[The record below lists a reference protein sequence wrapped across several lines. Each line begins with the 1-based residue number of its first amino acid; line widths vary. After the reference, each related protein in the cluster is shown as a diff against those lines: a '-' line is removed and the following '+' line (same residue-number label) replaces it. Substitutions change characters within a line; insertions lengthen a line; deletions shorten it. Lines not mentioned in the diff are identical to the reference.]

1 MITLLLVAAIL
12 AWLFWPRGG
21 VPNPLPAVPAA
32 ADLFHVPPQAPDA
45 DPRQPAATPP
55 ATDADPRPAI
65 DQILRVRDRLAGI
78 GRLDEANA
86 AAVDR
91 LVLEL
96 VHGKAEAK

>member
-1 MITLLLVAAIL
+1 MITLLLVAAAL

-21 VPNPLPAVPAA
+21 LPAPAVPAA
-32 ADLFHVPPQAPDA
+32 AADLFQVPP
-45 DPRQPAATPP
+45 PAAPSRP
-55 ATDADPRPAI
+55 AAPDADPRPAI

>member
-1 MITLLLVAAIL
+1 MITLLLVAAAL
-12 AWLFWPRGG
+12 AWLFWPRGA
-21 VPNPLPAVPAA
+21 NPRNIPASTEDLFRVPA
-32 ADLFHVPPQAPDA
+32 
-45 DPRQPAATPP
+45 PP
-55 ATDADPRPAI
+55 APPAQPPAPDADPRPAI

>member
-1 MITLLLVAAIL
+1 MITVLLVAAAL
-12 AWLFWPRGG
+12 AWLFWPRGTAT
-21 VPNPLPAVPAA
+21 NPRDIPTST
-32 ADLFHVPPQAPDA
+32 ADLFHVPPA
-45 DPRQPAATPP
+45 AATPR
-55 ATDADPRPAI
+55 ATTPSADADPRPAI

>member
-1 MITLLLVAAIL
+1 MITLLLVAAAL
-12 AWLFWPRGG
+12 AWLFWPRGSAA
-21 VPNPLPAVPAA
+21 PAVPAA
-32 ADLFHVPPQAPDA
+32 SELFKVAPL
-45 DPRQPAATPP
+45 AAPP
-55 ATDADPRPAI
+55 APPPTADTDPRPAI
-65 DQILRVRDRLAGI
+65 DQILRVRDRLAGT

>member
-1 MITLLLVAAIL
+1 MIPLLFVAGAV
-12 AWLFWPRGG
+12 AVLFLWPKPKAAG
-21 VPNPLPAVPAA
+21 VTVAPPA
-32 ADLFHVPPQAPDA
+32 ADLFRVMPQVAVPPAPPA
-45 DPRQPAATPP
+45 PPPAA
-55 ATDADPRPAI
+55 DADPRPAI
-65 DQILRVRDRLAGI
+65 DQILRVRDRLAGT

>member
-1 MITLLLVAAIL
+1 MITVLLVAAAL
-12 AWLFWPRGG
+12 AWLFWPRGSAA
-21 VPNPLPAVPAA
+21 PAVPPA
-32 ADLFHVPPQAPDA
+32 ADLFRIPPA
-45 DPRQPAATPP
+45 AATPP
-55 ATDADPRPAI
+55 APPPTADTDPRPAI
-65 DQILRVRDRLAGI
+65 DQILRVRDRLAGT

>member
-1 MITLLLVAAIL
+1 MIPLLFVAGAVAVL
-12 AWLFWPRGG
+12 FFWPKPKAVG
-21 VPNPLPAVPAA
+21 VTVAPPA
-32 ADLFHVPPQAPDA
+32 ADLFRVMPQVPPQAPA
-45 DPRQPAATPP
+45 PP
-55 ATDADPRPAI
+55 APPPTADTDPRPAL
-65 DQILRVRDRLAGI
+65 DQILRVRDRLAGT

>member
-1 MITLLLVAAIL
+1 MITLLLVAAAL
-12 AWLFWPRGG
+12 AWLFWPRGTAT
-21 VPNPLPAVPAA
+21 NPRDIPTSTE
-32 ADLFHVPPQAPDA
+32 DLFRIPPA
-45 DPRQPAATPP
+45 AATPP
-55 ATDADPRPAI
+55 APPPAADGDPRPAL
-65 DQILRVRDRLAGI
+65 DQILRVRETLKGS

>member
-1 MITLLLVAAIL
+1 MITLLLVAAAL
-12 AWLFWPRGG
+12 AFVFWPRGG
-21 VPNPLPAVPAA
+21 SPAPAVPAA
-32 ADLFHVPPQAPDA
+32 AELFKVAPL
-45 DPRQPAATPP
+45 AAPP
-55 ATDADPRPAI
+55 APPPTADADPRPAI
-65 DQILRVRDRLAGI
+65 DQILRVRDRLAGT

>member
-1 MITLLLVAAIL
+1 MTPLLFVAAAL
-12 AWLFWPRGG
+12 AFWFWPRGNHFAE
-21 VPNPLPAVPAA
+21 VNKMVAPA
-32 ADLFHVPPQAPDA
+32 ADLFKVPPRVAPA
-45 DPRQPAATPP
+45 PP
-55 ATDADPRPAI
+55 APPPPADADPRPAL
-65 DQILRVRDRLAGI
+65 DQILRVRDRLAGT

>member
-1 MITLLLVAAIL
+1 MIPLLFVAGAVAVL
-12 AWLFWPRGG
+12 FFWPKPKAAG
-21 VPNPLPAVPAA
+21 VTVAPPA
-32 ADLFHVPPQAPDA
+32 ADLFRVMPQVAVTPAP
-45 DPRQPAATPP
+45 PAAPPP
-55 ATDADPRPAI
+55 ADTDPRPAL
-65 DQILRVRDRLAGI
+65 DQILRVRDRLAGT

>member
-1 MITLLLVAAIL
+1 MITLLLVAAAL

-21 VPNPLPAVPAA
+21 TATNPRNIPTSTE
-32 ADLFHVPPQAPDA
+32 DLFRIPPA
-45 DPRQPAATPP
+45 AATPP
-55 ATDADPRPAI
+55 APPPTADADPRPAI